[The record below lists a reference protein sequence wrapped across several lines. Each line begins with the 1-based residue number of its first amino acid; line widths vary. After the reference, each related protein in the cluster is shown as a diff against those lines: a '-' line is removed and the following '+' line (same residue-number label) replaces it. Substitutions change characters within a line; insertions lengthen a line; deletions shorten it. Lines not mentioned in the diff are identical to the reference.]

1 MKLLV
6 TGAAGFIGSHLCE
19 KLLQDKCNKIVGLD
33 AFVGS
38 GTPEWI
44 KRRNLQNMM
53 NHPRF
58 IFINANLLDVSWERV
73 LPETDIVFH
82 LAAIPGVRSSFGDE
96 FASYVDNNILATQ
109 RLLEACRRF
118 PVQKLI
124 YGSTSS
130 VYGEKAGMVKES
142 ASTLPLSPYG
152 VSKLTGENLCRLYH
166 LSDGVPVV
174 ILRFFT
180 VYGPRQRPD
189 MAFHRFIR
197 NILTGKPIPVNG
209 NGLQTRDFT
218 YVADCVQAIA
228 AAAQAD
234 GVIGETVNVGGKE
247 RASVLEGIKIIEN
260 ILGKKAELSFSGST
274 RGEPFSTWADIGK
287 AEQLLGYN
295 PKVTLE
301 QGLAAEVLDLCELY
315 QLPKPNSVYGSGLM

>member
-19 KLLQDKCNKIVGLD
+19 KLLQDESNEVVGLD

-44 KRRNLQNMM
+44 KRRNVQNIM

-58 IFINANLLDVSWERV
+58 TFTNQNLLDVSWEQL
-73 LPETDIVFH
+73 LPDTDVVFH

-96 FASYVDNNILATQ
+96 FSTYVDNNILATQ
-109 RLLEACRRF
+109 RLLEACSRF
-118 PVQKLI
+118 PVKKLI

-130 VYGEKAGMVKES
+130 VYGEKAGMVPES

-152 VSKLTGENLCRLYH
+152 VSKLTGEYLCRLYH
-166 LSDGVPVV
+166 RNDGVPVV

-197 NILTGKPIPVNG
+197 NILEGRPIPVYG
-209 NGLQTRDFT
+209 SGLQTRDFT
-218 YVADCVQAIA
+218 YVADCVEAIA

-234 GVIGETVNVGGKE
+234 GIIGETLNVGGKA
-247 RASVLEGIKIIEN
+247 RASVLEGIQIIET
-260 ILGKKAELSFSGST
+260 ILGKKADLSFSGSP
-274 RGEPFSTWADIGK
+274 RGEPLSTWADIGK
-287 AEQLLGYN
+287 AERLLGYR
-295 PKVTLE
+295 PQVTLE
-301 QGLAAEVLDLCELY
+301 QGLAAEAVDLCELY
-315 QLPKPNSVYGSGLM
+315 RLPKPDRLAGLP